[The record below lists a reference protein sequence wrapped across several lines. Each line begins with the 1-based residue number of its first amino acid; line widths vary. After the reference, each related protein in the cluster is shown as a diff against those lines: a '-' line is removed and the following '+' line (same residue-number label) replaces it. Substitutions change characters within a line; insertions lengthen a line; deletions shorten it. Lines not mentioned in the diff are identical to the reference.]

1 MKKTIL
7 TLGLCLAFFA
17 TNAQEIS
24 KNALGIRLGDNKGFG
39 SEINYQRGLG
49 NNNRLEFGLGW
60 RSGNRSDT
68 FKIVGLYEWVWN
80 IDGGFNWYA
89 GVGGGFGSW
98 SREKYN
104 DYNGDSGTFIIAAG
118 NIGIEYNFPGAPIL
132 LSLDFRPE
140 FYVGGDDYRNDNL
153 NSDIGLGIRYQF

>member
-68 FKIVGLYEWVWN
+68 FKI
-80 IDGGFNWYA
+80 
-89 GVGGGFGSW
+89 
-98 SREKYN
+98 
-104 DYNGDSGTFIIAAG
+104 
-118 NIGIEYNFPGAPIL
+118 GADFD
-132 LSLDFRPE
+132 LSISELRAFTIVLKR
-140 FYVGGDDYRNDNL
+140 
-153 NSDIGLGIRYQF
+153 S